1 MSKPTEWPLGAVAW
15 AQDESGDWWAYRDV
29 PVLGNHG
36 WRGNYITSS
45 RKQGECPEDWKESM
59 FIKSPEQQ
67 VNMAAETLRA
77 ALSHM
82 DDRAATYDNEQG
94 ERSMG
99 KCVAMFN
106 SLYGQE
112 LTEEQGWAFM
122 CLLKIVRTSQGDFR
136 ADNYEDL
143 AAYAG
148 LMRESAGK
156 GNKE

>member
-1 MSKPTEWPLGAVAW
+1 MSKPTEWPVGAVAW
-15 AQDESGDWWAYRDV
+15 AQDTNGDWYAYRDV
-29 PVLGNHG
+29 PVLGLHG
-36 WRGNYITSS
+36 WRGNYISIS
-45 RKQGECPEDWKESM
+45 RGNGIADENWRESM
-59 FIKSPEQQ
+59 FVKTPQQQ

-82 DDRAATYDNEQG
+82 DERAATYDNEQG

-148 LMRESAGK
+148 LMRESAD
-156 GNKE
+156 KETK

>member
-1 MSKPTEWPLGAVAW
+1 MSKPTKWPVGAMAW
-15 AQDESGDWWAYRDV
+15 AQDEDGKWWAYRDA
-29 PVLGNHG
+29 PILGAHG
-36 WRGNYITSS
+36 WRGKYIGSS
-45 RKQGECPEDWKESM
+45 GRDDVAKADWRESM
-59 FIKSPEQQ
+59 FVKTPQQQ

-77 ALSHM
+77 ALGHM
-82 DDRAATYDNEQG
+82 DDRAATYDSEQG

-99 KCVAMFN
+99 KCVDMFN

-136 ADNYEDL
+136 ADNYDDL

-148 LMRESAGK
+148 LMRESAD
-156 GNKE
+156 KETK